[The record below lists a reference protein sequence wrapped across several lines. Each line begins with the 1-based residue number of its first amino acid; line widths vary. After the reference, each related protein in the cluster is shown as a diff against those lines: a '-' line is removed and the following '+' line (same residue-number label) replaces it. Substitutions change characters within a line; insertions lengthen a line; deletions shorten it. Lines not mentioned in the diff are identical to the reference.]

1 MKTIFY
7 NHPIGT
13 PKVCFTVS
21 DKSVTELKKEGVIP
35 KKSVSVSYDF
45 IDENSSEELRTLT
58 SFPDRCEFDDIKKP
72 TKVVIDIELIHS
84 FVLTEIKEARNMCL
98 TDLDRVQVR
107 YMAMGDAKTVASIES
122 DKQNLRDLPDTLD
135 FSKAQT
141 YSESMLVGNIP
152 ALTADYKVKYA

>member
-7 NHPIGT
+7 NNPIGT

-35 KKSVSVSYDF
+35 KKSVSVSYDL

-72 TKVVIDIELIHS
+72 TKVVVDIELIHS

-98 TDLDRVQVR
+98 TDLYRVQVR
-107 YMAMGDAKTVASIES
+107 YMAM
-122 DKQNLRDLPDTLD
+122 
-135 FSKAQT
+135 
-141 YSESMLVGNIP
+141 
-152 ALTADYKVKYA
+152 

>member
-1 MKTIFY
+1 M
-7 NHPIGT
+7 
-13 PKVCFTVS
+13 
-21 DKSVTELKKEGVIP
+21 
-35 KKSVSVSYDF
+35 

-72 TKVVIDIELIHS
+72 TKVVVDIELIHS

-122 DKQNLRDLPDTLD
+122 DKQKLRDLPDTLD
-135 FSKAQT
+135 FSKAKT

-152 ALTADYKVKYA
+152 ALTEDYKVKYA

>member
-35 KKSVSVSYDF
+35 KKSVSVSYDL

-72 TKVVIDIELIHS
+72 TKVVVDIELIHS

-107 YMAMGDAKTVASIES
+107 YMAMGDTKTVASIES
-122 DKQNLRDLPDTLD
+122 DKQKLRDLPDTLD

-152 ALTADYKVKYA
+152 ALTEDYKVKYA